1 MKSILLTFI
10 SLLFAATAHAQW
22 QTVTYSLKSGW
33 NAIYLHG
40 DASYTTP
47 GTLLS
52 NYPEVQEVWRWNTN
66 PDQVGFTSTPLSP
79 TPGTPEWSTWTRS
92 GTASSLTGMSG
103 QSAYLVKCSAAR
115 DVAIVQRSVPPAATW
130 VRNGANLLG
139 FPTKLNGSYPTFAKY
154 FATFTSAIA
163 GSSKVYKYTGGE
175 FGNNNPAPLFSTNTD
190 TVDRNTAYWF
200 SSEVIGNFYAPVQ
213 ITLSLASGLD
223 FGRSGSV
230 ITARVTNRTST
241 VMALTIAPV
250 PSYSAPSGQEPI
262 TAPVPLTRRS
272 FDSGTAAWSESLIG
286 GAYNESIPANSSVE
300 LSFGINRTVM
310 AGAVDAFYASLL
322 RFTDSAN
329 QFDILLPATAR
340 QDSLAGLWVGEAKV
354 SAVTSKAQQD
364 AITPTDPTTGFPLR
378 YLVHVSDDGSVRVL
392 SQVFLG
398 TLEAGAHAFGIC
410 TKESGLQS
418 SAKAKAMRL
427 VATHLPLDRVL
438 GGDVGSGAFQLGG
451 TLNRNIVLDYDDP
464 ANPFVH
470 QYHPDHDNLDANG
483 DKLAAKVESYNVTR
497 AVKFEFASTSPG
509 TPGWGSSVMGGTY
522 SETVTGLHKDALK
535 VTGTFELQRISEL
548 GTINVIA
555 N

>member
-1 MKSILLTFI
+1 MKKILFALSSLLLTV
-10 SLLFAATAHAQW
+10 SAHGQW
-22 QTVTYSLKSGW
+22 QTVTYKLKSGW

-40 DASYTTP
+40 DASYVAP
-47 GTLLS
+47 GSLFGS
-52 NYPEVQEVWRWNTN
+52 YPEVQEVWRWNTN
-66 PDQVGFTSTPLSP
+66 PDQAGFTSTPLSP
-79 TPGTPEWSTWTRS
+79 TSGTPEWSTWTRS
-92 GTASSLTGMSG
+92 GNTSSLSGMTG
-103 QSAYLVKCSAAR
+103 QTAYLVKCSAAR
-115 DVAIVQRSVPPAATW
+115 DVAIVQRSLPPATTW

-139 FPTKLNGSYPTFAKY
+139 FPTKLNGAYPTFARY
-154 FATFTSAIA
+154 FSTFTPAIT
-163 GSSKVYKYTGGE
+163 GSSKIYKYVGGE
-175 FGNNNPAPLFSTNTD
+175 LGINNPAPLFSTNTE

-200 SSEVIGNFYAPVQ
+200 SSEVVGNFYAPVQ

-250 PSYSAPSGQEPI
+250 PSYSAPPGQEPI

-272 FDSGTAAWSESLIG
+272 FDSGTAAWSESLIS
-286 GAYNESIPANSSVE
+286 GAYNESVPANSSVE
-300 LSFGINRTVM
+300 LSFGIDRTAM
-310 AGAVDAFYASLL
+310 TGAVDAFYASLL
-322 RFTDSAN
+322 RFTDGGN

-340 QDSLAGLWVGEAKV
+340 RDSLAGLWVGEARV
-354 SAVTSKAQQD
+354 TAVTSKAQED
-364 AITPTDPTTGFPLR
+364 AIKPTDPKTAFPLR
-378 YLVHVSDDGSVRVL
+378 YLVHVADDGTARVL

-398 TLEAGAHAFGIC
+398 TLEAGAHAYGIC

-418 SAKAKAMRL
+418 TSKAKAMRL

-438 GGDVGSGAFQLGG
+438 GGESGSGTFGLGA
-451 TLNRNIVLDYDDP
+451 TLNRNIVLAYDDP

-483 DKLAAKVESYNVTR
+483 TKLAAGVESYNVTR
-497 AVKFEFASTSPG
+497 AVKFEFAPTSPG

-522 SETVTGLHKDALK
+522 SETITGLHKDALK
-535 VTGTFELQRISEL
+535 VTGTFELQRLSEL
-548 GTINVIA
+548 GTIAVTA